1 MNLLVKIRD
10 FDVYKGINPF
20 KLILKWLALKIWDY
34 QDCKCENAY
43 FLNKKR
49 TEINKIS
56 FWKYLLMRIFYKV
69 DGEE

>member
-34 QDCKCENAY
+34 QDCKCENAC